1 MQAPAGLGRD
11 AVEAEGGPQVPD
23 RVRLGRAVEAAVET
37 HRRAWPRVVGGP
49 VEGDRLSL
57 SAFELSQQRCLTFLQ
72 SLREA
77 LYPQG
82 VVPARVVDDSVLDGH
97 PQRGGLVPG
106 AEWQPVAEWD
116 EVVRALTREATGPG
130 STAFVLAGHPQRIG
144 HALAAHALSTP
155 GAEGSTGGGGARV
168 VWVDLSGEGSDET
181 VRVSDSPPGI
191 TPAQARVVVV
201 DSIGRVVADV
211 MPAHHPSPTM
221 AAALVDPSPSRQ
233 HGAGRRLPLPP
244 LPGIGTAGSSRPLTP
259 RLRPE
264 GVGGSGGA
272 LPQNVTPERSKVRG
286 KPTGVDHAADVA
298 SVSSDGTATSATV
311 RADSAGS
318 SLPAMPEYFLGRN
331 VQIVESS
338 DHLRDM
344 PGVATAATPASSE
357 NISGNYT
364 AVTSVPWSQLSVS
377 ENGQKP
383 RYRTDGSLLFR
394 WEAARGVGGNDHEQ
408 IFRDGFRPR
417 SGNVIPLRSHVFDHY
432 PSIFVSTT
440 RDHTAQHSNWGTRFR
455 YLIDA
460 PGGIDVNASLLA
472 GLTNEGEIAFPGGIR
487 NHLIVGV
494 EIVNG
499 TPLDAVTGRY
509 DRPVDFI
516 PNPYYFP
523 QHRIRAAGNI
533 WRGEAGETWVDTSG
547 WEKLSDRLGSNPGGV
562 YRDSAGHRFYVKQAP
577 SADHARNEV
586 LAATLYRMAGVEVP
600 RLALVLINGAP
611 GTASPFL
618 PGAQNDLLERKR
630 EELYRKKVQAGFA
643 VDAWLANRDVAGQLY
658 DNILTWNSYPVR
670 VDFGGALLFRARG
683 EEKGTDFGPDVPDWH
698 DLRDPNV
705 NAQSAAIFQEI
716 SSTQIRESAAA
727 VHGVHS
733 AAIDFA
739 VDSVGFESS
748 KADTVKELLKRRRL
762 KVVEFARAETR
773 SRISMRNAPA
783 GALGISNPSAV
794 SLPHGGRERVSST
807 LPNFSS
813 AAETRGIHAST
824 ASGSRPQGNPY
835 PQPSP
840 QSLEKWAKS
849 FNDARAYISSQ
860 TWERRRRLLGEA
872 KTFVESVHIT
882 PDGNSGS
889 AQQNAQKYA
898 ELYAGIVN
906 VVAHTVAANP
916 RDAKAGLRMSQQL
929 AEELGT
935 GKSTRRSA
943 PPRSGAAATTS
954 ASGGLGNAS
963 SSLLAPAQRRA
974 PGGVAGYG
982 GDEAVAVVGGD
993 GDGDR
998 GVGGSDLAAGPHV
1011 PVSGPA
1017 LEIDDPW
1024 LNEWAASRNWA
1035 IGFAVRRFVEAS
1047 GVVNRALGY
1056 VPSIGREP
1064 AEVEYRDRLRRVV
1077 AAVAVTREEAAATA
1091 VGGEMDQTAALAVD
1105 SALIEHLSAVAT
1117 ALAEYNW
1124 AIYRARTNPSSDHT
1138 SWISDMESMVEDASI
1153 DARNFIPGL
1162 DPADVHHVLRY
1173 RFQRTV
1179 PAGGS
1184 VHLPGEPHPARP
1196 VPSHT
1201 QGFPGG
1207 EPALSQASAPSATG
1221 LRTQTAEAEDT
1232 SATATEDVTGSSAA
1246 SDAVPVMA
1254 DAGPAVPPGTA
1265 TSAPTVG
1272 THVSSSPGD
1281 DGPAGSGS
1289 TAAARERRAERPP
1302 AQTTEA
1308 AADETWA
1315 NQPDSVSASVAAS
1328 MAGDGPVLSRD
1339 VTGGG
1344 DQAAA
1349 DAAEGVVSSSHEE
1362 RDKWRERLYPA
1373 PDRSADVAGSS
1384 GQTRHSPGRDYE
1396 PTGQPAVVPPT
1407 ASTRGGVTDLPVSQR
1422 SFAPNDPWLN
1432 AWAASR
1438 NWTIDI
1444 AITRFTEA
1452 SGIVNRALGY
1462 VAVIGQESAEVKYR
1476 DRLHRVVAAVA
1487 VARAE
1492 APTSATG
1499 KETEHDST
1507 SEYDA
1512 ALIERLTAITTALD
1526 GYNQAIRQA
1535 VQDPAADH
1543 THHISDRQSA
1553 VEEASNNAQ
1562 DLIPGLDPGDVHHL
1576 YRYQTQQNLPAGA
1589 SVYLPGEP
1597 HPTRPV
1603 APRALVSPGSVP
1615 AGELTH
1621 RRHEVKP
1628 LAPDKSAFD
1637 KLHDVWRGAG
1647 ASVQRWTGAGRN
1659 SVRSALA
1666 KAWAQK
1672 APVVKSFDAE
1682 PSLTRDV
1689 QPRSGHDQYDGA
1701 VPWHRRL
1708 IGKAD
1713 LNQVPADISIPRTV
1727 RLRFALHPEGRI
1739 PVTELGLQHEQLD
1752 KWFPGGTDPL
1762 TSTTP
1767 PAPPRGGSASTQTSS
1782 VVPEGQGQPTT
1793 GIAVDGA
1800 RPKALG
1806 ADTRA
1811 TAENRP
1817 VVGTER
1823 GSALRDGAVH
1833 LGSEKPHDEWDKF
1846 AAENPEKSR
1855 HVLAA
1860 LSGIFTRQ
1868 GMSGEEW
1875 DDTAKRAYGALP
1887 AAVRNRNSRDVAQA
1901 IFNQMAHGTPY
1912 PMIGAGYSIDEI
1924 DDLVAEH
1931 VAHLR
1936 ASNFDRKQV
1945 PQDTEVF
1952 LQFIESDAGQDNAI
1966 RPDHAR
1972 EVMRVVE
1979 GVKVRHDSLIS
1990 PELLSRYSALSP
2002 QRAQYVERQPL
2013 GRAGLLDED
2022 GPFYYLVASART
2034 PDGQLPEGAAASWDT
2049 LSGGTV
2055 DRVVQGIEENAG
2067 ITVHGIEDEAL
2078 RLLVDRRRFDYP
2090 ELLAYLSRPDNSRH
2104 DDMQPFMAPHE
2115 FIYRDVRVIFHF
2127 DPHSR
2132 PKMNSGE
2139 DIIDALN
2146 HGIQQQDLHSQIPA
2160 QPNWSVNGREFL
2172 TTRALLFFLRM
2183 IDGLDAGGL
2192 SIPDTIDV
2200 YAPLYGAHM
2209 DVYPVM
2215 DDHGILVDLRVERIG
2230 TWNLEETAAL
2240 YCDPGA
2246 LIITPSATIQYRP
2259 YDPRYLSTSTHD
2271 FSFVTGLHE
2280 GLHWIAARTNRGANM
2295 DIFATRFRQ
2304 EFVRDALMV
2313 SEYAA
2318 SDPAEFIAEYGTA
2331 TLLGRDFGDASARLE
2346 RMYLALGGPRI
2357 ENVLRSH
2364 LSEDEIS
2371 QLLAGV
2377 NHILSERGVPAVD
2390 QATIAHFY
2398 DGLSQYDAWAHPD
2411 VLEELI
2417 AEDVESM
2424 YNNVRGLA
2432 SPSGW
2437 QFTISQPDEPSG
2449 MAEGSPLSDHTASDA
2464 RPHVP
2469 RLLIGGGLPES
2480 SLDSPWESTD
2490 KQLLSPL
2497 SPGLFGEAAPPP
2509 WARNDAPVS
2518 SSPRIGGVPVTAVSP
2533 VSPRHAPDKLPMSPG
2548 TPRTPRTPRLA
2559 TNSPRAHDGAQWR
2572 GSPRIGRIA
2581 ETSVSPASPRHAP
2594 DKLPM
2599 PPGTPRTPKTPR
2611 LDTGSP
2617 RIVRMADTSDSMRRG
2632 LAAIAEED
2640 PRFRGYLRQWRPDS
2654 PQHPQPQPDGEK
2666 ATGAPT
2672 RPAAASTQPTATPPT
2687 HHDTG
2692 ARGLETVN
2700 LPPAAEALFTMN
2712 SGAGPL
2718 GNSEGWWLGD
2728 KSEAVT
2734 MPRSENAA
2742 PGASENRRG
2751 RLPADTSGLPVSVA
2765 DSGAAAYDLAD
2776 VSMAP
2781 GEGGDLPP
2789 LRLEY
2794 IRAVEQDLK
2803 AYMELATFEGVS
2815 SEDTARGLHAM
2826 RRAIGVKYKNLTPE
2840 EKRAEIFERNLR
2852 KYGDPL
2858 GPSVEWLRK
2867 RGKSW
2872 EEISDSAVRTG
2883 GEDLGLGKTRLGP
2896 TGDADDGAGG
2906 GISEEFT
2913 GPQSRDAVV
2922 APPEAETLVAELPRM
2937 PHSERVGALEGLTPG
2952 QRRWLSRS
2960 VRFVAALQ
2968 REVSSEE
2975 MAWTAA
2981 HLLVHGDL
2989 RADEPASARA
2999 EARAQVARMLQNP
3012 KVAGRLLNGRA
3023 EVLITPRDVHV
3034 TDLHALRHL
3043 RGKRAGDGRSLDTI
3057 RGVSAHGVS
3066 AVTEENLLG
3075 GETFVGGGH
3084 HYPDGFSTATHEIAH
3099 AIFDVGLLPADKQV
3113 VGDVY
3118 HAMRDRGMGAQWPDG
3133 SRTDGDGR
3141 EADNYSSTSVE
3152 EFFAQLSNAW
3162 LGTNHGTDPQTGQRR
3177 NNGAAWVRTYVPA
3190 LVPLLETL
3198 YGSDPAAIHSTPA
3211 NPVNATRADEEKY
3224 AALRDFTVLVET
3236 SLAGNDHGQGSPSE
3250 PQTLPDPP
3258 LQHKTERADP
3268 WPVDDLSVE
3277 SRDDQSRPG
3286 EGVHALEAPP
3296 PKRPSLRGD
3305 ETLAGHGWAAPA
3317 GSSSGT
3323 HRGFPTGPD
3332 DTDGAAGSSSGQSTP
3347 SSVGLS
3353 GAGRRPAATT
3363 SQAAAPAIRETAA
3376 QDPAATPAQTELTM
3390 AQRWQSR
3397 LNPEA
3402 TRPDHNQVSRKTAA
3416 ETRATTRMEDK
3427 PSERTMD
3434 QEAAQPRRAGNKHT
3448 AKSAAAPHT
3457 QTDTSGNASSEIAD
3471 QDKDGG
3477 SPLRRPR

>member
-1 MQAPAGLGRD
+1 MPAEEVRTASGRSEEPAGQASDAELHDLQQAAPAIPHTTGTPIQGTGGEWEPGEQRQD
-11 AVEAEGGPQVPD
+11 ARFGAGP
-23 RVRLGRAVEAAVET
+23 T
-37 HRRAWPRVVGGP
+37 HEHPSQERERWQAVVGGGGADP
-49 VEGDRLSL
+49 VADGPGRAATLLDDEDTVALVDREDGGTLTGEDDTYRDHVQKHTTDPAHTSESTDDPIASHTQTGLVDAERSVPPAASSSIGPERLDTPTSAADAALANPSMGSFGPGDSRGRQGDRNGTSSETSTARSGLPEAGAVQVEASFASRFADAVAQRSPQVL
-57 SAFELSQQRCLTFLQ
+57 NTRELI
-72 SLREA
+72 
-77 LYPQG
+77 
-82 VVPARVVDDSVLDGH
+82 D
-97 PQRGGLVPG
+97 
-106 AEWQPVAEWD
+106 
-116 EVVRALTREATGPG
+116 VVRAAREAFLHADMRSDRGVDGGAVSLSPRNLSEQHCLALLLALRDELFTRGIAPGRTTDDNVIRRDSQEGLLAPGAVWRSVRDWVSVEDALRSAGPG
-130 STAFVLAGHPQRIG
+130 SAAFVLARRPTGKGHAFAAYSLVDPAVRGGENARQKIVWLNLQQERPEESLHDEPPTIAPVDARAVIIDRRAKVVDHVLPEFQHSTSEQHSIVDPPTNLQYGAWGLEIEHPHVIDIAERGDIRLRDVIATHTSGSTLVVEAAPFWVVGDALYAFPSDVPEHETPTCVSRLIIEHVFTPAGILPGENRSLDFTSALELANDVRRILARGDRERLARIFSDVDGWTVAPRFGDVRIRAAVDSADGDHRYTQFTLGVPTDALLPVLHLALARLPQGYPGYPLFVEAREFGRFLAERFAASHYGRSLPPGAIDLLAWDPWVREVWG
-144 HALAAHALSTP
+144 YGWLTYYHALAAPYKTRIAKGKTLAKNVLPVASRNPLGKIREALQPAVRQYLDQDFPQIKKQFTATAWKIFSSLDPETPVQKKFNVLQDDLTHYGYDVEDYLTYAMKGATESGEAVSQRVAVGMSGDSHFDELDQHQGVPLALLEMRRYGRSEGLMSPRNLEQYSREIVTLVRQYFSDHATRATP
-155 GAEGSTGGGGARV
+155 TH
-168 VWVDLSGEGSDET
+168 LSGVVHGVLTNTEL
-181 VRVSDSPPGI
+181 
-191 TPAQARVVVV
+191 AR
-201 DSIGRVVADV
+201 
-211 MPAHHPSPTM
+211 
-221 AAALVDPSPSRQ
+221 L
-233 HGAGRRLPLPP
+233 LPLFSH
-244 LPGIGTAGSSRPLTP
+244 AQRH
-259 RLRPE
+259 
-264 GVGGSGGA
+264 VH
-272 LPQNVTPERSKVRG
+272 N
-286 KPTGVDHAADVA
+286 AADGGLSLA
-298 SVSSDGTATSATV
+298 RFLSAY
-311 RADSAGS
+311 A
-318 SLPAMPEYFLGRN
+318 
-331 VQIVESS
+331 
-338 DHLRDM
+338 LR
-344 PGVATAATPASSE
+344 
-357 NISGNYT
+357 
-364 AVTSVPWSQLSVS
+364 
-377 ENGQKP
+377 
-383 RYRTDGSLLFR
+383 
-394 WEAARGVGGNDHEQ
+394 
-408 IFRDGFRPR
+408 
-417 SGNVIPLRSHVFDHY
+417 
-432 PSIFVSTT
+432 
-440 RDHTAQHSNWGTRFR
+440 
-455 YLIDA
+455 
-460 PGGIDVNASLLA
+460 
-472 GLTNEGEIAFPGGIR
+472 
-487 NHLIVGV
+487 
-494 EIVNG
+494 G
-499 TPLDAVTGRY
+499 TPL
-509 DRPVDFI
+509 P
-516 PNPYYFP
+516 
-523 QHRIRAAGNI
+523 
-533 WRGEAGETWVDTSG
+533 
-547 WEKLSDRLGSNPGGV
+547 
-562 YRDSAGHRFYVKQAP
+562 
-577 SADHARNEV
+577 
-586 LAATLYRMAGVEVP
+586 
-600 RLALVLINGAP
+600 
-611 GTASPFL
+611 
-618 PGAQNDLLERKR
+618 
-630 EELYRKKVQAGFA
+630 
-643 VDAWLANRDVAGQLY
+643 
-658 DNILTWNSYPVR
+658 
-670 VDFGGALLFRARG
+670 
-683 EEKGTDFGPDVPDWH
+683 
-698 DLRDPNV
+698 
-705 NAQSAAIFQEI
+705 
-716 SSTQIRESAAA
+716 ESAAA
-727 VHGVHS
+727 ELSSLVIAVQDSS
-733 AAIDFA
+733 ATAPQHVSEA
-739 VDSVGFESS
+739 ARAQLEESVRT
-748 KADTVKELLKRRRL
+748 ARRL
-762 KVVEFARAETR
+762 IAASAPSKSVQAPKASGRTAETVV
-773 SRISMRNAPA
+773 
-783 GALGISNPSAV
+783 SNF
-794 SLPHGGRERVSST
+794 T
-807 LPNFSS
+807 
-813 AAETRGIHAST
+813 
-824 ASGSRPQGNPY
+824 
-835 PQPSP
+835 SP
-840 QSLEKWAKS
+840 QSLNRPPKS
-849 FNDARAYISSQ
+849 SVRPLPQPPQTPHASQ
-860 TWERRRRLLGEA
+860 P
-872 KTFVESVHIT
+872 I
-882 PDGNSGS
+882 
-889 AQQNAQKYA
+889 QNRP
-898 ELYAGIVN
+898 
-906 VVAHTVAANP
+906 AADP
-916 RDAKAGLRMSQQL
+916 SLMPTAKAS
-929 AEELGT
+929 
-935 GKSTRRSA
+935 
-943 PPRSGAAATTS
+943 
-954 ASGGLGNAS
+954 N
-963 SSLLAPAQRRA
+963 
-974 PGGVAGYG
+974 
-982 GDEAVAVVGGD
+982 
-993 GDGDR
+993 
-998 GVGGSDLAAGPHV
+998 
-1011 PVSGPA
+1011 
-1017 LEIDDPW
+1017 
-1024 LNEWAASRNWA
+1024 AASTANLQPQSTPSPSTHPRYPEPSQAALTRWNDRIDRA
-1035 IGFAVRRFVEAS
+1035 RRYLATE
-1047 GVVNRALGY
+1047 
-1056 VPSIGREP
+1056 VPNH
-1064 AEVEYRDRLRRVV
+1064 RVP
-1077 AAVAVTREEAAATA
+1077 TLREEAAKF
-1091 VGGEMDQTAALAVD
+1091 V
-1105 SALIEHLSAVAT
+1105 VA
-1117 ALAEYNW
+1117 
-1124 AIYRARTNPSSDHT
+1124 
-1138 SWISDMESMVEDASI
+1138 
-1153 DARNFIPGL
+1153 
-1162 DPADVHHVLRY
+1162 RY
-1173 RFQRTV
+1173 LT
-1179 PAGGS
+1179 
-1184 VHLPGEPHPARP
+1184 LPPR
-1196 VPSHT
+1196 
-1201 QGFPGG
+1201 
-1207 EPALSQASAPSATG
+1207 
-1221 LRTQTAEAEDT
+1221 D
-1232 SATATEDVTGSSAA
+1232 
-1246 SDAVPVMA
+1246 
-1254 DAGPAVPPGTA
+1254 
-1265 TSAPTVG
+1265 
-1272 THVSSSPGD
+1272 
-1281 DGPAGSGS
+1281 GSGS
-1289 TAAARERRAERPP
+1289 QGMDSQFQHGYQSIIDVVSYYLHRDRAAAQPIARAFQTAYEMVTDIFGGARRP
-1302 AQTTEA
+1302 AGM
-1308 AADETWA
+1308 
-1315 NQPDSVSASVAAS
+1315 P
-1328 MAGDGPVLSRD
+1328 
-1339 VTGGG
+1339 GG
-1344 DQAAA
+1344 A
-1349 DAAEGVVSSSHEE
+1349 
-1362 RDKWRERLYPA
+1362 
-1373 PDRSADVAGSS
+1373 AGSE
-1384 GQTRHSPGRDYE
+1384 QTRHSPGRDYE

-1621 RRHEVKP
+1621 RRHEKDLKHLRFESEVATGERHEVKP

-1689 QPRSGHDQYDGA
+1689 QPRSGHDQYEGA

-1752 KWFPGGTDPL
+1752 KWFPGGTDPS

-1806 ADTRA
+1806 TDTRA

-1823 GSALRDGAVH
+1823 GSALLDGVVH

-1936 ASNFDRKQV
+1936 ASNFDREQV

-2146 HGIQQQDLHSQIPA
+2146 HGIQQQDLYSQIPA

-2200 YAPLYGAHM
+2200 YAPLYSASM

-2533 VSPRHAPDKLPMSPG
+2533 VSPWHAPDKLPMSPG

-2640 PRFRGYLRQWRPDS
+2640 PRFRGYLRQWRPDT
-2654 PQHPQPQPDGEK
+2654 PQHSQPQPDGEK

-2712 SGAGPL
+2712 TGAGPL

-2728 KSEAVT
+2728 KSEAVI

-2751 RLPADTSGLPVSVA
+2751 RLPADTSGLPFSVA

-2803 AYMELATFEGVS
+2803 AYMELATFGGVS
-2815 SEDTARGLHAM
+2815 REDTARGLQAM

-2883 GEDLGLGKTRLGP
+2883 GEDLGLGKARLGP

-2960 VRFVAALQ
+2960 VRFVAALR

-3043 RGKRAGDGRSLDTI
+3043 RGKRAGDGRSFDTI

-3305 ETLAGHGWAAPA
+3305 ETPAGHGWAAPA

-3323 HRGFPTGPD
+3323 HRGLPTGPD